1 MNDAAPAEALVDDGH
16 CFGCGPHSNVGL
28 KLRFEELDDRSVVG
42 NVTVAQPY
50 QGWRGVVHG
59 GIVAL
64 MLDETMAYAAA
75 ALGYLGV
82 TGEMKM
88 RFKKPVPTNEP
99 LVLSGK
105 VLWQRRNVFGIEA
118 KVADRAGKV
127 LAFGQGSFV
136 SHSKLAPG
144 QRLGHVEDGDGSA

>member
-1 MNDAAPAEALVDDGH
+1 MNDAAPEALVDDGH
-16 CFGCGPHSNVGL
+16 CFGCGPRSAIGL
-28 KLRFEELDDRSVVG
+28 KLRFAELEDRSVVG
-42 NVTVAQPY
+42 NVTVTQPY

-82 TGEMKM
+82 TGEMKI

-118 KVADRAGKV
+118 QVADRSGKV
-127 LAFGQGSFV
+127 LAFSQGSFV
-136 SHSKLAPG
+136 SRSKLAPG
-144 QRLGHVEDGDGSA
+144 QRLGHVEDDDGSA